1 MKLIH
6 YYSGIF
12 IALFT
17 GLHILNHLFILHS
30 AERHIRFM
38 TRARKI
44 YRNRFVETLLLT
56 AVLVQVITGITLVIE
71 KWSKTEDYFEVIQI
85 VSGLYLSFFL
95 LVHVSA
101 VLVGRYKLKLDTNL
115 YFGASVMLHWPQN
128 LFFIPYYSLAI
139 VSFFFHIAAVH
150 KSKMEDW
157 VSPSHAATQAIVIM
171 IVGVFTMLA
180 IITRMTALK
189 MPPRNPASP
198 GNL

>member
-1 MKLIH
+1 MKSIH
-6 YYSGIF
+6 YYSGIL

-17 GLHILNHLFILHS
+17 GLHILNHLLILHS

-44 YRNRFVETLLLT
+44 YRNRFIETLLLT

-71 KWSKTEDYFEVIQI
+71 KWNKTENYFEVIQ
-85 VSGLYLSFFL
+85 VMSGLYLSFFL

-101 VLVGRYKLKLDTNL
+101 VLTGRYKLKLDTNL
-115 YFGASVMLHWPQN
+115 YFGAGVMLHWPQK

-139 VSFFFHIAAVH
+139 VSFFFHIATVH

-157 VSPSHAATQAIVIM
+157 VSPSNAATQAIVIM

-189 MPPRNPASP
+189 MPSGKPASQE
-198 GNL
+198 NV